1 MHAVPWPSLQ
11 PDRAEDLM
19 PRIGDT
25 RTKILE
31 VAEAE
36 FASEGYAGAHL
47 QKIAEQVGVRK
58 TALYYYFASKAELY
72 TDVLGTILEAFDHCI
87 ATALESSGSPEGQLE
102 ELVARVN
109 DLLAERPN
117 YARILLRVFVD
128 HGPSEMETVLPTV
141 RRMGD
146 RVLQFFQRGI
156 DEGAFRPLSSRHI
169 LQSVFGMMIFHYAAP
184 YYSARMVGVDDVFTR
199 PVVAWRRDE
208 VISLLRDGMRA
219 RPDDAKP

>member
-1 MHAVPWPSLQ
+1 
-11 PDRAEDLM
+11 M

-36 FASEGYAGAHL
+36 FAAEGYAGAHL

-58 TALYYYFASKAELY
+58 TALYYYFA
-72 TDVLGTILEAFDHCI
+72 HCI